1 MDKITV
7 AQIQDLM
14 NSAFRKGEVVGF
26 KRARERNTG
35 LLEAYR
41 SKTEKLSN
49 ELDSL
54 REQSEKDQ
62 RTIRRWRKK
71 LRKAGI
77 KP

>member
-7 AQIQDLM
+7 AHIQDLM
-14 NSAFRKGEVVGF
+14 NSAFRKGEVMGF
-26 KRARERNTG
+26 KRAKERSES
-35 LLEAYR
+35 LLKAYR
-41 SKTEKLSN
+41 SKTEKLSS